1 MNSVTE
7 LLCDMNKGMILLKQP
22 EFDKLYT
29 KTEVKP
35 EDIKRLQNLSLEMF
49 KYFKQI
55 CEKNN
60 LRFFFCGGCCIGAL
74 RHKGFIP
81 WDDDIDVFMPREDY
95 EKFIELWSKTPVD
108 GYILQNPY
116 IEPDFTQNL
125 TKIRK
130 DNTTFLES
138 EKEKEYSFHK
148 GIFIDIFPLDRVA
161 STKFKG
167 KMHKL
172 DAIFMMLFTRKYIP
186 PNEKGLKKI
195 ISKLALSIVP
205 KSKYDSIKYKLDKSI
220 SKKSSKDGGY
230 KYFGSMLSLS
240 KEAYSSNMFKNMEE
254 LLFENRKFMVT
265 AIYEEVLT
273 KFYGDYMELPPV
285 EERVWAHHP
294 ILIDFEKNYG
304 SK

>member
-1 MNSVTE
+1 MNNIDEKLPQVKKVE
-7 LLCDMNKGMILLKQP
+7 LEILTVVHNFCK
-22 EFDKLYT
+22 E
-29 KTEVKP
+29 
-35 EDIKRLQNLSLEMF
+35 
-49 KYFKQI
+49 
-55 CEKNN
+55 NN
-60 LRFFFCGGCCIGAL
+60 LKYTLAYGTLLGAV

-81 WDDDIDVFMPREDY
+81 WDDDIDIWMPREDY

-116 IEPDFTQNL
+116 IEPDFTQNF

-167 KMHKL
+167 KMQKL